1 MRERSY
7 MAGAMAGHRHDNCLH
22 REREEREAT
31 LSDYCMGVVTWLYM
45 YKANGMNA
53 GNGHT

>member
-7 MAGAMAGHRHDNCLH
+7 MAGAMVGHRHDNCLH